1 MGEFNYKIFIEIY
14 MCAAQVAKKKVK
26 VKRYT
31 YRGLEEEEVMD
42 LKTDKIIELFRARI
56 RRKFRR

>member
-1 MGEFNYKIFIEIY
+1 MSAGQEV
-14 MCAAQVAKKKVK
+14 VAKKRVK

-31 YRGLEEEEVMD
+31 YRGLEEEEVID
-42 LKTDKIIELFRARI
+42 LSNDKIIELFRARI

>member
-1 MGEFNYKIFIEIY
+1 MS
-14 MCAAQVAKKKVK
+14 AAQVTKKKVK

>member
-1 MGEFNYKIFIEIY
+1 
-14 MCAAQVAKKKVK
+14 MCAEQVAKKKVK

-42 LKTDKIIELFRARI
+42 MKTDKIIELFRARI